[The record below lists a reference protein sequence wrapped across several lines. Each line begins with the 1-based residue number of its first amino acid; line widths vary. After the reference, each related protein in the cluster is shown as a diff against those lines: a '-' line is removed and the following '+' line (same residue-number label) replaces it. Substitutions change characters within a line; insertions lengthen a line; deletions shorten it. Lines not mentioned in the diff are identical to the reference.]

1 MIKKYLY
8 YVLPKIDY
16 NSNRATKGNTLNTD
30 TVGDLEIPFEYEKA
44 KEIVAQLDAIETKRQ
59 RKISEKIDLENEKDL
74 LISSKVF
81 LK

>member
-59 RKISEKIDLENEKDL
+59 RKILRKLILKTKRID
-74 LISSKVF
+74 
-81 LK
+81 